1 MVRIVTGNILEAD
14 DRNIIIQQVNCQ
26 GAMNSGIAKQ
36 IRDRYPDVFTVY
48 KEMCDAHKDNTSEL
62 LGKVCYCLT
71 PEFMIINCFGQNHY
85 GRGRRFTDYDALRK
99 CFETVACNKAERIGI
114 PYKVGCGLGG
124 GNWSI
129 VYKMICDI
137 FKDMDVK
144 IYKLE
149 EES

>member
-48 KEMCDAHKDNTSEL
+48 KEMCDARKNNTSEL
-62 LGKVCYCLT
+62 LGRVCYCLT

-99 CFETVACNKAERIGI
+99 CFETVACNKAERIGLSLI
-114 PYKVGCGLGG
+114 H
-124 GNWSI
+124 I
-129 VYKMICDI
+129 
-137 FKDMDVK
+137 
-144 IYKLE
+144 
-149 EES
+149 